1 MSLSH
6 DRSREIF
13 DRSQE
18 YLPGGVNSPVRAF
31 GAVGGQ
37 PLVIARGEGPY
48 LYDVDGN
55 RYIDYVCSW
64 GPLILGH
71 AHPAVVE
78 AVQRA
83 AERGTSYGAPTEA
96 EAELAQLVVE
106 AVPSIEMVR
115 FVNSGTEATM
125 SALRLARAYT
135 GRDKVVKFEGCYHG
149 HADGLLVQAGSGVAT
164 LGLPDSPGVPASFA
178 QETLVA
184 RFNDAAGVEAL
195 FERFGEKIAAVIVEP
210 VAANMGVVPPLP
222 GFLASLRAVTERAG
236 SLLIFDEVVTGFRV
250 AYGGAQSLFGV
261 MPDLTC
267 LGKIIGGGLPVG
279 AYGGKRRIMEMM
291 APLGPVYQA
300 GTLSGNPLAM
310 AAGLAT
316 LRELQSPGF
325 YERLDTLSSRLVEG
339 AARAAASAGVSVRLN
354 RVGSMRTPFFVDA
367 PVVDYESA
375 RRSDRERYARFF
387 HDMLERGVYL
397 APSQFEAAF
406 VSAAHGESQIDAT
419 IAAAAE
425 VLPRLARRSDST
437 RKEGHA
443 LPSSNSDGVIF
454 SSRRNAWL
462 RKDDAALLKEC
473 SEERYRASG
482 PGGQRRNKVETAV
495 RLRHLSTG
503 LVAQAE
509 ESRYLAE
516 NRVRALK
523 RLRERL
529 ALELRAPF
537 DLESPP
543 SVPELDVQRTPAGGL
558 AVNRGNPSY
567 PIIVATLLDAVEAS
581 QGSYAKAARALGVT
595 TSQLLRFLRSDPHV
609 QRASP
614 STRRRVPPSPA

>member
-1 MSLSH
+1 
-6 DRSREIF
+6 
-13 DRSQE
+13 
-18 YLPGGVNSPVRAF
+18 VRAF

-96 EAELAQLVVE
+96 EAELAQLVTE

-135 GRDKVVKFEGCYHG
+135 RRDKVVKFEGCYHG

-164 LGLPDSPGVPASFA
+164 LGLPDSPGVPASYA

-195 FERFGEKIAAVIVEP
+195 FERYGEEIAAVIVEP

-222 GFLASLRAVTERAG
+222 GFLASLREITERAG
-236 SLLIFDEVVTGFRV
+236 SLLIFDEVITGFRL

-261 MPDLTC
+261 TPDLTC

-279 AYGGKRRIMEMM
+279 AYGGRRRIMEMM

-310 AAGLAT
+310 NAGLAT
-316 LRELQSPGF
+316 LRALRADGF
-325 YERLDTLSSRLVEG
+325 YERLEAAASRLAEG
-339 AARAAASAGVSVRLN
+339 MARAAEKVGTPVQTN
-354 RVGSMRTPFFVDA
+354 RVGSMMTFFFADGAVA
-367 PVVDYESA
+367 DYESA
-375 RRSDRERYARFF
+375 RRCDRERYARFF
-387 HDMLERGVYL
+387 HGMLERGVYL

-406 VSAAHGESQIDAT
+406 VSAAHGEAEIDAT
-419 IAAAAE
+419 IAAAEE
-425 VLPRLARRSDST
+425 VLP
-437 RKEGHA
+437 
-443 LPSSNSDGVIF
+443 
-454 SSRRNAWL
+454 
-462 RKDDAALLKEC
+462 
-473 SEERYRASG
+473 
-482 PGGQRRNKVETAV
+482 Q
-495 RLRHLSTG
+495 
-503 LVAQAE
+503 VA
-509 ESRYLAE
+509 
-516 NRVRALK
+516 
-523 RLRERL
+523 
-529 ALELRAPF
+529 
-537 DLESPP
+537 
-543 SVPELDVQRTPAGGL
+543 G
-558 AVNRGNPSY
+558 
-567 PIIVATLLDAVEAS
+567 
-581 QGSYAKAARALGVT
+581 
-595 TSQLLRFLRSDPHV
+595 
-609 QRASP
+609 
-614 STRRRVPPSPA
+614 